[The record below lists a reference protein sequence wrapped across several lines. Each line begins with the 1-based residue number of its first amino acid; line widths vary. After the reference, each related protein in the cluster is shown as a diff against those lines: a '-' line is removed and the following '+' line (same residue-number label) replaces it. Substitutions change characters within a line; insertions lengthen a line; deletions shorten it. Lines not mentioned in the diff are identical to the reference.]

1 MPILASIQS
10 EWPNKAK
17 QFLFFIIIIIIIIII
32 INHEKLFYL
41 S

>member
-17 QFLFFIIIIIIIIII
+17 QFLFFIIIIIIIII
-32 INHEKLFYL
+32 NHEKLFYL

>member
-32 INHEKLFYL
+32 NHEKLFYL